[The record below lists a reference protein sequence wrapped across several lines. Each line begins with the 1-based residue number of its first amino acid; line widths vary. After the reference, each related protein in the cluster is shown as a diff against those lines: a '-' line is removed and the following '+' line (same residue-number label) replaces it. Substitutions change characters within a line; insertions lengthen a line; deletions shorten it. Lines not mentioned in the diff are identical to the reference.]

1 MFVRAKQVG
10 NYTYLQLVENY
21 RDGGKVRQR
30 VVATLGRLDRLQAQG
45 GVDARL
51 RSRARFAEKVQLQ
64 EAYREGSLTV
74 GGGTGGGA
82 AAGVRTAMA
91 GAEAK
96 GEPGGEA

>member
-74 GGGTGGGA
+74 GGGGRWGRRWCSDGY
-82 AAGVRTAMA
+82 GRS
-91 GAEAK
+91 
-96 GEPGGEA
+96 